1 CYRPHLSLN
10 MNTPNQMYEQT
21 KTELIA

>member
-1 CYRPHLSLN
+1 YYRPHLSLN